1 MAVIAAQ
8 YLQGYSFS
16 GRLHTDNM
24 VRRVRKIVREI
35 DSLEAFKLRNIHS
48 HETSPFCNL
57 NLGCVFLAQIQVVTT
72 FTSTLG
78 VNTAFLM
85 KRPPGLVFLSSY
97 GQQVGNVLSLASK
110 LRALAKI
117 CFKLLK

>member
-16 GRLHTDNM
+16 GRLHADNM

-57 NLGCVFLAQIQVVTT
+57 NLGCVFLAQIQVITT

-85 KRPPGLVFLSSY
+85 KRPPRVSVFIDVRST
-97 GQQVGNVLSLASK
+97 GGKCAVACQQIACASEN
-110 LRALAKI
+110 L
-117 CFKLLK
+117 F